1 MRVALMT
8 APYTIEWRE
17 REPPEPGPG
26 ELLVRIE
33 QSGVCASELG
43 LWTGREP
50 DDLPAEIGHEVAG
63 VVERVGEEVTSVAAG
78 DSVVVWVP
86 EGGGFAERMLTPER
100 WCVRVAPGLAFPA
113 VAEPL
118 ACVVGAVELTEPQ
131 LGDDVL
137 IVGAGF
143 MGNLLQLVSALKGPR
158 SITVADMRPDALA
171 RAAELGATRVVDTRS
186 ESLADAVREV
196 TDGRGADVGYEAIGV
211 QPGLDMIGS
220 STRMAGKLC
229 VVGYHQGG
237 TRAIPLAHWNY
248 MAFRIV
254 NGHFRDPVTIVGHMR
269 AGMRLVETGA
279 LDVASLKSDVLALDD
294 VAEAFAR
301 ATEKPEGF
309 VKAVVE
315 IESY

>member
-1 MRVALMT
+1 MRRAVMT
-8 APYTIEWRE
+8 APYTIEWQE
-17 REPPEPGPG
+17 TELPAPAAD

-43 LWTGREP
+43 LWTGKEP
-50 DDLPAEIGHEVAG
+50 EHLPAEIGHEVAG
-63 VVERVGEEVTSVAAG
+63 VVEAVGAEVTSVAAG

-86 EGGGFAERMLTPER
+86 EGGGFAERMLTPAR

-118 ACVVGAVELTEPQ
+118 ACVVGAVELAEPA

-158 SITVADMRPDALA
+158 SIVVADMRPDALE
-171 RAAELGATRVVDTRS
+171 RAASLGATRVVDTRS
-186 ESLADAVREV
+186 ESVADAVREV
-196 TDGRGADVGYEAIGV
+196 TDGRGADVSYEVIGV
-211 QPGLDMIGS
+211 QAGLDMIGS
-220 STRMAGKLC
+220 STRMEGKLC

-248 MAFRIV
+248 MAFRLV
-254 NGHFRDPVTIVGHMR
+254 NGHFRDPATIVANMR

-279 LDVASLKSDVLALDD
+279 LDVAPLKTDVLALDD

-309 VKAVVE
+309 AKAVVE
-315 IESY
+315 IGR

>member
-8 APYTIEWRE
+8 APYTIAWQE
-17 REPPEPGPG
+17 RELPEPGPG

-43 LWTGREP
+43 LWTGKEP
-50 DDLPAEIGHEVAG
+50 EDLPAEIGHEVAG
-63 VVERVGEEVTSVAAG
+63 VVEAVGDEVTSVAAG

-100 WCVRVAPGLAFPA
+100 WCVRVASGLAFPA

-118 ACVVGAVELTEPQ
+118 ACVVGAVELAEPQ
-131 LGDDVL
+131 LGDDVV

-171 RAAELGATRVVDTRS
+171 RAAELGATRVVDVRT

-196 TDGRGADVGYEAIGV
+196 TEGRGADVSYEVIGV
-211 QPGLDMIGS
+211 QAGLDMAS
-220 STRMAGKLC
+220 EVTRMSGKVC
-229 VVGYHQGG
+229 IVGYHLGG
-237 TRAIPLAHWNY
+237 PRAIPLGRWNW
-248 MAFRIV
+248 MAFRLV
-254 NGHFRDPVTIVGHMR
+254 NAHFRDPATIVANMR

-279 LDVASLKSDVLALDD
+279 LDVTPLKSDVLALDD

-315 IESY
+315 I

>member
-8 APYTIEWRE
+8 APYTIAWEE
-17 REPPEPGPG
+17 RELPAPRAD
-26 ELLVRIE
+26 ELVVRIE

-43 LWTGREP
+43 LWVGKDP
-50 DDLPAEIGHEVAG
+50 DVPAEIGHEVAG
-63 VVERVGEEVTSVAAG
+63 VVEEVGAEVTSVAVG

-118 ACVVGAVELTEPQ
+118 GCVVGAVERAEPA
-131 LGDDVL
+131 LGDDVV

-186 ESLADAVREV
+186 ESLADAVRGV
-196 TDGRGADVGYEAIGV
+196 TDGRGADVAYEVIGV
-211 QPGLDMIGS
+211 QAGLEMAS
-220 STRMAGKLC
+220 EVTRMEGK
-229 VVGYHQGG
+229 VAIVGYHQGG
-237 TRAIPLAHWNY
+237 TRTIPLARWNY
-248 MAFRIV
+248 MAFRLV
-254 NGHFRDPVTIVGHMR
+254 NGHFRDPATIVGFMR

-279 LDVASLKSDVLALDD
+279 LDVTPLKSDVLGLAD
-294 VAEAFAR
+294 VAEGFAR

-309 VKAVVE
+309 VKAVLE
-315 IESY
+315 IGR